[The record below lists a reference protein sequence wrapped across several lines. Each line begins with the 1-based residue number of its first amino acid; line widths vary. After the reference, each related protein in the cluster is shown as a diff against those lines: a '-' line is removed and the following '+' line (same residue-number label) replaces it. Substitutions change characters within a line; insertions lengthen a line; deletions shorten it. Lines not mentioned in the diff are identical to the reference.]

1 MEEDKPLKSGVKAS
15 TAVSGLRDAQSGS
28 TISSNKEMT
37 PFERIVHNSDPV
49 VTTAIEAK
57 HTKDLPKL
65 VEVLRAVAKSDPS
78 IQIDSNLELSLIHI

>member
-1 MEEDKPLKSGVKAS
+1 
-15 TAVSGLRDAQSGS
+15 
-28 TISSNKEMT
+28 MT

-65 VEVLRAVAKSDPS
+65 VEVLRAVA
-78 IQIDSNLELSLIHI
+78 NLTHLSKLIVI